1 MTIRAA
7 SMIFLTG
14 MALLPAAVPQTVAES
29 SALFA
34 GDAMA
39 RSPQGAARPIRINVA
54 IWKFARSAGAQQIPS
69 RDFYLARLVSGD
81 VGTVID
87 GVRTQRAPEDLW
99 TVKAGSSMQVEV
111 LGEFA
116 VIETIAVGA
125 PAGPGGANRP

>member
-14 MALLPAAVPQTVAES
+14 IALFPAANPQAAAQST
-29 SALFA
+29 ALFE
-34 GDAMA
+34 GDAIA
-39 RSPQGAARPIRINVA
+39 RSPQGAARPVHVSVA
-54 IWKFARSAGAQQIPS
+54 IWKFSRGAGAQQIPS

-87 GVRTQRAPEDLW
+87 GVRVQRAPDDLW

-111 LGEFA
+111 LGQFA
-116 VIETIAVGA
+116 VIETIAIGSS
-125 PAGPGGANRP
+125 AGRRANRP